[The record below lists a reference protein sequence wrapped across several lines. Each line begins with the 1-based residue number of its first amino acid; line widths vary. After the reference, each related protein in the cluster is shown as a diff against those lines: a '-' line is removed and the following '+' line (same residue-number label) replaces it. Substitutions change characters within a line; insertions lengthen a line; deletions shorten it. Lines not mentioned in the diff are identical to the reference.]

1 LTGATSI
8 HLAIRGGRVY
18 VFRQMKQLMPGGG
31 VAVIGTQRIV
41 PAAPW
46 LKSSRTSALE
56 FWPNE
61 FNYQFGASL
70 EWTDKLGR
78 SWNYTYRL
86 WDSYYDAV
94 NDAGFASAGGID
106 AVSGLGG
113 GEFYNW
119 ILRATL
125 VDKSPA

>member
-1 LTGATSI
+1 
-8 HLAIRGGRVY
+8 
-18 VFRQMKQLMPGGG
+18 MPGGG
-31 VAVIGTQRIV
+31 VAIIGSPRIFPAGVSFISATAPEIGTGSPTLY

-46 LKSSRTSALE
+46 LKSSRPSELE

-61 FNYQFGASL
+61 FDSRFGASM
-70 EWTDKLGR
+70 EWTDKSGR

-86 WDSYYDAV
+86 WDSYFDAA
-94 NDAGFASAGGID
+94 NDASFASAGGID